1 MIKAEFISL
10 DKINK
15 QINRKN
21 FKIILCHG
29 VFDVI
34 HLGHLKYFEYAKNF
48 CKSPSKLVVSLTSDH
63 FVKKSKGFNRPF
75 FNLKHRIN
83 FLKYIN
89 CIDYICVSNN
99 ATALDVINKTKPDY
113 YAKGPDYNSILKKKI
128 DPNLLKEISQVK
140 KFGGEFLNTK
150 GITFSS
156 SNILYNYY
164 GFLDEEKNKFLKLL
178 KKKYTKNYLEDLF
191 FNLKKPNVLILGES
205 IIDQYVFTETLG
217 KSSKEAILN
226 TKILNTENY
235 LGGVLVVANHLSQIC
250 NKIKIITYL
259 GKNDKINN
267 IINKKLN
274 KKINIEYIF
283 KKNSPTIVKK
293 RYVDKYSSTKL
304 FGSYNINDNLISSAE
319 ENFFLKK
326 IKRNI
331 KKYDLVL
338 LINYNHGLITNK
350 ILNFVKNNAKFLALN
365 NQLNSSN
372 NNTYS
377 LDLFNYSDLLCVQE
391 LEARSALR
399 MKHEKTTILLKNL
412 FKSKKNKNLI
422 ITCGKNGSF
431 YKNKN
436 QEGNTPAFAENIVDR
451 VGAGDLFFLTAAFFL
466 WHKTPLDLVNFISN
480 ISASFKIKNIGNS
493 YHFKIDDLQKKIFAL
508 LK

>member
-1 MIKAEFISL
+1 MNKAKFISL
-10 DKINK
+10 DKISK
-15 QINRKN
+15 EINRKN

-48 CKSPSKLVVSLTSDH
+48 CKSPSKLVVSITSDF

-75 FNLKHRIN
+75 FNQNQRID

-89 CIDYICVSNN
+89 CIDYVCVSNN
-99 ATALDVINKTKPDY
+99 ATALDVIKKIKPNY
-113 YAKGPDYNSILKKKI
+113 YAKGPDYNSSFKKKI

-150 GITFSS
+150 GIAFSS
-156 SNILYNYY
+156 SYILNNYF
-164 GFLDEEKNKFLKLL
+164 GLLDEEKNKYLKLL
-178 KKKYTKNYLEDLF
+178 KKKYTKDYLEDLF

-205 IIDQYVFTETLG
+205 IIDQYAFTETLG

-226 TKILNTENY
+226 TKILNVENY
-235 LGGVLVVANHLSQIC
+235 LGGVLAVANHLSEIC

-259 GKNDKINN
+259 GENDKINN
-267 IINKKLN
+267 IINNKLN
-274 KKINIEYIF
+274 KKINIDFIF
-283 KKNSPTIVKK
+283 KKNSPTIIKK
-293 RYVDKYSSTKL
+293 RYIDKYTNIKL
-304 FGSYNINDNLISSAE
+304 FGSYNINDNLISPKE
-319 ENFFLKK
+319 ENLFLNK
-326 IKRNI
+326 IKKNI

-350 ILNFVKNNAKFLALN
+350 ILNFVKENAKFLALN

-399 MKHEKTTILLKNL
+399 NKYEKTSVLLENL

-431 YKNKN
+431 YMNKN
-436 QEGNTPAFAENIVDR
+436 QKGNSPSFAENILDR
-451 VGAGDLFFLTAAFFL
+451 VGAGDLFFLIAAFFL

-480 ISASFKIKNIGNS
+480 IASSLKIKNMGNS
-493 YHFKIDDLQKKIFAL
+493 YHLKIDDLKKKFFGL